1 MMERAAR
8 PLRAAALVLGICG
21 AQASA
26 DDATARQQAE
36 QRVRLAER
44 LIADSPTA
52 QRIVA
57 SGQALAI
64 SHLDEGR
71 VHLSAADEALKAGDW
86 VRARRSAD
94 EALHHIGQARRLA
107 PDQPS
112 KQQMQRQRHEQQL
125 AALERLLETWRER
138 AVAAGHIDDGLLDA
152 SGLLGQARRLG
163 EEQRFDDS
171 LRALAAAEQRVLGG
185 MQRVLGGRE
194 LDYTERPATPA
205 DAWRLEQARHAT
217 LADLVPLALR
227 ELAPRAEMR
236 TLIERYQQ
244 SSLALSTQAQVR
256 HDAGDTESAL
266 DLLRVATMYLQRALA
281 AAGLALPNDS
291 RINPP

>member
-1 MMERAAR
+1 MRHT
-8 PLRAAALVLGICG
+8 AAALVLGLCG
-21 AQASA
+21 AQAGA
-26 DDATARQQAE
+26 DDDVARQQAE

-57 SGQALAI
+57 SGQAAAI

-71 VHLSAADEALKAGDW
+71 VHLSAADQALKAGDW

-94 EALHHIGQARRLA
+94 EALQHISQARRLA
-107 PDQPS
+107 PDQLS
-112 KQQMQRQRHEQQL
+112 KQQVQRQRHEQQL
-125 AALERLLETWRER
+125 AALERLLETWRQR
-138 AVAAGHIDDGLLDA
+138 AVAAGRIDDSWLDA

-171 LRALAAAEQRVLGG
+171 LRLLNAVEQRVLGG
-185 MQRVLGGRE
+185 IQRVLGGRE
-194 LDYTERPATPA
+194 LDYTEQPATPA
-205 DAWRLEQARHAT
+205 DAWHIEQARHAT
-217 LADLVPLALR
+217 LTDLVPLALR

-236 TLIERYQQ
+236 TLVERYQQ
-244 SSLALSTQAQVR
+244 SSLALATQARMR
-256 HDAGDTESAL
+256 HAAGDTESAR

-291 RINPP
+291 GSNPP